1 MMNQKS
7 RKEIIPDLAPVL
19 SSSRV
24 NLTQPDILK
33 CTSRNDLLSAN
44 ASDEEIMVKTAI
56 FNDLKD
62 SPIKEG
68 NDGTPMQIT
77 SF

>member
-56 FNDLKD
+56 FNDLKE
-62 SPIKEG
+62 EG